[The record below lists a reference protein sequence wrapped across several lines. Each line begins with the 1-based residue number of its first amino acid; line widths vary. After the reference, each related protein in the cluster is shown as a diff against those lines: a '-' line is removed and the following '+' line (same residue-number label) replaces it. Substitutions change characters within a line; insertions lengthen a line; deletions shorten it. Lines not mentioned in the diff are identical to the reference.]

1 MKTLKERLGQC
12 ELCAIAPRAKVSE
25 EETSARLRADGFII
39 DGLTYVKR
47 NRLERWFPKKSV
59 RAVLR
64 QAGVFHAKRNDTP
77 TVEKTIPGIKGKPR
91 YYRINA
97 NALGGS
103 SK

>member
-1 MKTLKERLGQC
+1 MRRNLGLQIV
-12 ELCAIAPRAKVSE
+12 LILLSILGLSRDA
-25 EETSARLRADGFII
+25 RADGFII